1 MSATFVL
8 VSISLNTEE
17 LAGENPLQGSGV
29 PHMPCPSRRS
39 SPTEQVLHGH
49 WSYSEGPL
57 YLRWL
62 GGLAPCLDGHFLS
75 SRSRPL
81 GPPLTLA
88 GRAAKT
94 MHDDV

>member
-62 GGLAPCLDGHFLS
+62 GGTC
-75 SRSRPL
+75 PL
-81 GPPLTLA
+81 FGWAFSKFEIATAGPTPHT
-88 GRAAKT
+88 GWEGCE
-94 MHDDV
+94 DDA